1 MDGPAAGRTRL
12 SRLVLL
18 FLVVF
23 AGVFGTVIWAKLQ
36 MEWTSARAE
45 AESRQVRSAA
55 FIAESVSGRLSE
67 IRGALSFAAA
77 SLSAP
82 ADADMD
88 QTAIVEA
95 IAQSAHVSGAALWL
109 PGNEPLTAGAIPAD
123 LAAAADAALGG
134 PQWIAG
140 IAGESNHVVL
150 AAPIPMADERVG
162 TLLAFAAP
170 SDLMSADRTSRIA
183 VLTDNLGRTLALYP
197 DAPVAGAPLAAER
210 FGLQTRDTRALGDAG
225 GGALGGARIGETEQV
240 LGVARLRDAPLYVYA
255 IGPAGLDSA
264 AWNMS
269 IIFHALLF
277 FGPLFT
283 AVAFYV
289 VLLMQTGALKKT
301 EARLQD
307 SERRFRLAIEGARCG
322 VWDWDMETDAV
333 FITDSFARML
343 GLPDA
348 AHMSGP
354 DFLQLL
360 SGEDRSRLR
369 TAIRAASRAEEVD
382 LEVRAQNLAVWVQM
396 RGRPLAAEGAGPGH
410 RLVGVA
416 IDVTE
421 RKGAQKRVIAAETR
435 LRAALESMTESFAL
449 WDSRRRL
456 VLWNRKFRD
465 FFNLHEGSIRPG
477 MAYEAV
483 EAAAAASIADVH
495 SSENDGESFQM
506 ELTDGRWLHYSERQ
520 TAEGGLVSVGADI
533 TLLKQQESELRD
545 NQEQLR
551 QSYNE
556 LEESSRQ
563 IEGLAKSHHDEKLR
577 AEEANRSKSEF
588 LANMSHELRTP
599 LNAIIGFSE
608 MMQKQIFGPLGHDRY
623 VEYAGDIHTSG
634 DHLLSLIND
643 ILDMSKIE
651 AGKLTLQTEP
661 LDPAEM
667 IAQCVRFIGARVQEK
682 SLQVRTECD
691 GLPEVEADPRAL
703 KQILLNLLSNAV
715 KFTPEGGRIFVRGFE
730 AADGIVLQV
739 ADTGIGIAEE
749 DLPRLGR
756 PFEQI
761 ESQHSKSYQGSG
773 LGLALSKSLIE
784 LHGGEL
790 RIDSVLGKGTT
801 ISFTIP
807 AHQAGSNGED
817 SEAINEAA
825 E

>member
-1 MDGPAAGRTRL
+1 MIRARTARKAEARRPPGRSAVDGPAAGRTRL

-36 MEWTSARAE
+36 MEWSSARAE

-67 IRGALSFAAA
+67 IRGALSFASA
-77 SLSAP
+77 SLSGP
-82 ADADMD
+82 ADTDSG

-95 IAQSAHVSGAALWL
+95 IARSAHVSGAALWL
-109 PGNEPLTAGAIPAD
+109 PGSEPLTAGAIPAD

-140 IAGESNHVVL
+140 IAGESSHVVL
-150 AAPIPMADERVG
+150 AAPIPMADQRVG

-170 SDLMSADRTSRIA
+170 SDLMSADGTSRIA

-197 DAPVAGAPLAAER
+197 EAAVAGAPLAAER
-210 FGLQTRDTRALGDAG
+210 FGLQTRDARALGDAG
-225 GGALGGARIGETEQV
+225 GGALTGARIGGTEQV

-255 IGPAGLDSA
+255 IGPAGLDST
-264 AWNMS
+264 AWNMTL
-269 IIFHALLF
+269 IFHALLF
-277 FGPLFT
+277 FRTAIHRHRLLCGPADADRRTEKRPKRGFRIPSAGSDWPLK
-283 AVAFYV
+283 ARGAGSG
-289 VLLMQTGALKKT
+289 TGT
-301 EARLQD
+301 WRRTRCSSPIRLRGC
-307 SERRFRLAIEGARCG
+307 SACPMPHRCP
-322 VWDWDMETDAV
+322 
-333 FITDSFARML
+333 
-343 GLPDA
+343 GLT
-348 AHMSGP
+348 SC
-354 DFLQLL
+354 
-360 SGEDRSRLR
+360 SCCRGEDRSRLR

-465 FFNLHEGSIRPG
+465 FFNLPEGSIRPG

-483 EAAAAASIADVH
+483 EAAAAAAIADVH
-495 SSENDGESFQM
+495 STENDGESFQM

-520 TAEGGLVSVGADI
+520 TVDGGLVSVGADI
-533 TLLKQQESELRD
+533 TLLKQQEGELRD

-563 IEGLAKSHHDEKLR
+563 IEGLAKSHHEEKLR

-608 MMQKQIFGPLGHDRY
+608 MMQKQIFR
-623 VEYAGDIHTSG
+623 A
-634 DHLLSLIND
+634 
-643 ILDMSKIE
+643 
-651 AGKLTLQTEP
+651 
-661 LDPAEM
+661 
-667 IAQCVRFIGARVQEK
+667 AR
-682 SLQVRTECD
+682 
-691 GLPEVEADPRAL
+691 P
-703 KQILLNLLSNAV
+703 
-715 KFTPEGGRIFVRGFE
+715 
-730 AADGIVLQV
+730 
-739 ADTGIGIAEE
+739 
-749 DLPRLGR
+749 
-756 PFEQI
+756 
-761 ESQHSKSYQGSG
+761 
-773 LGLALSKSLIE
+773 
-784 LHGGEL
+784 
-790 RIDSVLGKGTT
+790 
-801 ISFTIP
+801 
-807 AHQAGSNGED
+807 
-817 SEAINEAA
+817 
-825 E
+825 

>member
-1 MDGPAAGRTRL
+1 M
-12 SRLVLL
+12 SRLVLIFLIL
-18 FLVVF
+18 FS
-23 AGVFGTVIWAKLQ
+23 GVFGAVIWAKLQ
-36 MEWTSARAE
+36 VEWTSAQAE
-45 AESRQVRSAA
+45 AESRQARSAA

-67 IRGALSFAAA
+67 IRGALSFAAS
-77 SLSAP
+77 SLSGP
-82 ADADMD
+82 ADPAV
-88 QTAIVEA
+88 QTAVVDA
-95 IAQSAHVSGAALWL
+95 VARSAHVSGAALWL
-109 PGNEPLTAGAIPAD
+109 PEAAPVTSGRIPAD
-123 LAAAADAALGG
+123 LAAAADAALAS
-134 PQWIAG
+134 PQWVAG
-140 IAGESNHVVL
+140 IAGNETHHIVL
-150 AAPIPMADERVG
+150 AAPVPLDDQRVG
-162 TLLAFAAP
+162 TLLVFAAP
-170 SDLMSADRTSRIA
+170 SDLMSAEGSARLA
-183 VLTDNLGRTLALYP
+183 VLADSDGRTLALYP
-197 DAPVAGAPLAAER
+197 DAAVRGAPLAAER
-210 FGLQTRDTRALGDAG
+210 FGLQTREVRALGDNG
-225 GGALGGARIGETEQV
+225 GGALSGARIGESEQV

-255 IGPAGLDSA
+255 IGATGFDA
-264 AWNMS
+264 VAWNMTL
-269 IIFHALLF
+269 IFHALLF

-283 AVAFYV
+283 AIAFYV
-289 VLLMQTGALKKT
+289 VLLMQTGALKKA
-301 EARLQD
+301 EARLLD

-322 VWDWDMETDAV
+322 VWDWDLETDQV
-333 FITDSFARML
+333 FITDSFGRML

-348 AHMSGP
+348 ARLSGAE
-354 DFLQLL
+354 FLQLL
-360 SGEDRSRLR
+360 SSEDRSRLR
-369 TAIRAASRAEEVD
+369 TAVRAAARADEVD
-382 LEVRAQNLAVWVQM
+382 LEVRAQNLAVWVQI
-396 RGRPLAAEGAGPGH
+396 RGRPLASEGAAPGR

-465 FFNLHEGSIRPG
+465 FFKLPEGALRPG

-483 EAAAAASIADVH
+483 EAAASGAIANVH
-495 SSENDGESFQM
+495 ASENDGESYQM
-506 ELTDGRWLHYSERQ
+506 ELADGRWLHYSERQ
-520 TAEGGLVSVGADI
+520 TADGGLVSVGADI
-533 TLLKQQESELRD
+533 TLLKEQEGELRD

-551 QSYNE
+551 HSYNE
-556 LEESSRQ
+556 LEESSRR
-563 IEGLAKSHHDEKLR
+563 IELLAKSHHDERLR

-623 VEYAGDIHTSG
+623 VEYAGDIHNSG
-634 DHLLSLIND
+634 GLLLSLIND

-661 LDPAEM
+661 LDPAAVIE
-667 IAQCVRFIGARVQEK
+667 QCVRLIGARAQEK
-682 SLQVRTECD
+682 SLQVRAECGD
-691 GLPEVEADPRAL
+691 LPEVEADPRAL

-715 KFTPEGGRIFVRGFE
+715 KFTPEGGRVIIRGFE

-773 LGLALSKSLIE
+773 LGLALSRSLVE

-801 ISFTIP
+801 VSFTIP
-807 AHQAGSNGED
+807 AHQNPSRTGSD
-817 SEAINEAA
+817 SAVTEAA